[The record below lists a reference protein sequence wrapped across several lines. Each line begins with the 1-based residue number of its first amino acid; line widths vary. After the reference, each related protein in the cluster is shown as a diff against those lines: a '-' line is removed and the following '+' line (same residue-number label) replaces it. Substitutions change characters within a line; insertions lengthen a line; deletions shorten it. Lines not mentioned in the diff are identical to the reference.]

1 MEIFIRIKVHRLHI
15 YVVVL
20 LALAHFSLRVD
31 SLVAA
36 LVLSTGILKRL
47 KRSWCSFGWEARCR
61 DALAEFVGDT
71 LDLKPKSQL
80 SPALLGPAK
89 RTERLLSSPCMT
101 LLAVA
106 LPSVYSSCIFT
117 TPTSGKSGKGSHFY
131 FSDAWNATALQKEAS
146 SPKYNSTSFERS
158 EIWNSDFNDI
168 SVKTKNWQLN
178 SSWNVL
184 TTGQSRLSRVPQ
196 SSCNLISMSASG
208 THPHHP
214 SYWNVLLSQTLKE
227 G

>member
-89 RTERLLSSPCMT
+89 RAERLLRHCLLWLCLVFT
-101 LLAVA
+101 LAV
-106 LPSVYSSCIFT
+106 SSLHPHLENLEKGLIF
-117 TPTSGKSGKGSHFY
+117 
-131 FSDAWNATALQKEAS
+131 
-146 SPKYNSTSFERS
+146 
-158 EIWNSDFNDI
+158 I
-168 SVKTKNWQLN
+168 SVMPEMQLHYRK
-178 SSWNVL
+178 
-184 TTGQSRLSRVPQ
+184 RLHHPNITPPHLKDQ
-196 SSCNLISMSASG
+196 KFEIQISMIS
-208 THPHHP
+208 
-214 SYWNVLLSQTLKE
+214 L
-227 G
+227 

>member
-1 MEIFIRIKVHRLHI
+1 MWWCF
-15 YVVVL
+15 L
-20 LALAHFSLRVD
+20 LWHMRNFSLRVG

-36 LVLSTGILKRL
+36 LVLSTGILIRL

-89 RTERLLSSPCMT
+89 RTERLLSSPHT
-101 LLAVA
+101 ALLAVA

-131 FSDAWNATALQKEAS
+131 FSDAWNATALQEEAS
-146 SPKYNSTSFERS
+146 SPKYNSTAFERS
-158 EIWNSDFNDI
+158 EIWNSDFNGI
-168 SVKTKNWQLN
+168 FVKTKNWQLN

-184 TTGQSRLSRVPQ
+184 TTGQSQSSRVPQ
-196 SSCNLISMSASG
+196 SSCNLISLSASG

-214 SYWNVLLSQTLKE
+214 C
-227 G
+227 